1 MVSYELHNHFLAII
15 YFGPQ
20 RFKNHNICYRI
31 YMYVYNSLNWVLS
44 PKGSYKFRF
53 QRQRSIAPKKCNMWH
68 VIQSIAIFLCSW
80 SSVLT
85 LLTPFR
91 TVRSAK
97 MNKSTLLQMSLGLF
111 AVLSC
116 LGAVVR
122 GKPGNLCCEFPG
134 SLPCCRNHG
143 LKAAAISSKVKSK
156 RREKAKEVKST
167 LLRNLHD
174 AKAEG
179 PAVEHQGV
187 WLIEESHYRAWLPSS
202 NSPQTVRKLSVSNR
216 SDNTTVRCL
225 ALGEWS

>member
-1 MVSYELHNHFLAII
+1 ML
-15 YFGPQ
+15 
-20 RFKNHNICYRI
+20 
-31 YMYVYNSLNWVLS
+31 SL
-44 PKGSYKFRF
+44 KGYYKFRF
-53 QRQRSIAPKKCNMWH
+53 QRQRSIALKKCNIWR

-91 TVRSAK
+91 TVRSTK

-111 AVLSC
+111 VVLSC

-122 GKPGNLCCEFPG
+122 GKPSNLCCR
-134 SLPCCRNHG
+134 LYLTCCPHQ

>member
-1 MVSYELHNHFLAII
+1 ML
-15 YFGPQ
+15 
-20 RFKNHNICYRI
+20 
-31 YMYVYNSLNWVLS
+31 SL
-44 PKGSYKFRF
+44 KGYYKFRF
-53 QRQRSIAPKKCNMWH
+53 QRQRSIALKKCNIWR

-85 LLTPFR
+85 VCST
-91 TVRSAK
+91 K

-111 AVLSC
+111 VVLSC

-122 GKPGNLCCEFPG
+122 GKPSNLCCRLHF
-134 SLPCCRNHG
+134 PCCPHQ